1 MGVKVTNNAFGTI
14 SAGISTSDT
23 TIALDSGQG
32 ARFPALGSGD
42 YFYGTLVDTSNNIE
56 VVKVTARSTDSLT
69 VTRAQD
75 NTTARAFAIGDRF
88 ELRPTAALFE
98 DTADIDLNVP
108 AQSSHS
114 GKFLTTDG
122 TNVSWGDAG
131 SFAVL
136 SDTTVATSDP
146 TVTTNPPAAGHIY
159 VNKSS
164 GEMFVCTDA
173 TNNANQW
180 INIGEGTGNVI
191 PSLSVEVLL
200 VAGGGGGGEDN
211 GGGGGGGAVA
221 TTSSNISYAFGT
233 STSITIGAGG
243 AGGVGGN
250 QGGRLG
256 NQTSTG
262 SGLGSLLVYGG
273 GGGMTSFNTS
283 SYGSNHGSYGQ
294 DQANGGGGAGV
305 SDGAAG
311 VGPGRPG
318 LAHTLTGAN
327 VFDGFNGGD
336 GSGDLSG
343 SQPYAS
349 GGGAGAAAN
358 GGNFSGSVYGAGN
371 ASGGDGGAGKQVNID
386 GNNKYYAGGG
396 GGGVFN
402 TSDGGDGGIGGG
414 GGGSTASGGTQGT
427 GGGSAVNSGGNGT
440 ANGSGGA
447 GGANTGGGGG
457 GTKRSNTPGGNGG
470 SGIVIIKYAG
480 AQKAS
485 GGTVT
490 TVSGSTVHTFTSSG
504 TFAYT

>member
-14 SAGISTSDT
+14 SAGINTSAT
-23 TIALDSGQG
+23 TVTVDSGQG
-32 ARFPALGSGD
+32 ARFPTLGSGD
-42 YFYGTLVDTSNNIE
+42 YFYATLIDTSNNLE
-56 VVKVTARSTDSLT
+56 VIKVTARSTDSMT

-75 NTTARAFAIGDRF
+75 NTTARAFAIGDRI
-88 ELRPTAALFE
+88 ELRPTAALFT
-98 DTADIDLNVP
+98 DTANIDLNVP

-131 SFAVL
+131 NFAGL
-136 SDTTVATSDP
+136 TDTTVATSDP
-146 TVTTNPPAAGHIY
+146 TATTNPPASGHFY

-164 GEMFVCTDA
+164 GEVFVCTSA
-173 TNNANQW
+173 TTDDNVWMNV
-180 INIGEGTGNVI
+180 GEGTGNVRKV
-191 PSLSVEVLL
+191 LAVEVML

-221 TTSSNISYAFGT
+221 TTSSNINYSFGT
-233 STSITIGAGG
+233 STSVTIGAGG
-243 AGGVGGN
+243 AGGTGGD
-250 QGGRLG
+250 QGGRHG
-256 NQTSTG
+256 GFSAVG
-262 SGLGSLLVYGG
+262 SGLNSLTAYGG
-273 GGGMTSFNTS
+273 GGGMTSFSSS

-305 SDGAAG
+305 NDGAGGAG
-311 VGPGRPG
+311 TGRPG
-318 LAHTLTGAN
+318 LAHTLSGAD
-327 VFDGFNGGD
+327 VFDGFNGGN
-336 GSGDLSG
+336 GSANQG
-343 SQPYAS
+343 QPFAS

-358 GGNFSGSVYGAGN
+358 GGNFSGSSYGAGN
-371 ASGGDGGAGKQVNID
+371 ASAGAGGSGKQVNID
-386 GNNKYYAGGG
+386 GNNKYYSGGG

-402 TSDGGDGGIGGG
+402 TSTAGNGGLGGG
-414 GGGSTASGGTQGT
+414 GGGSGESGGTQGT
-427 GGGSAVNSGGNGT
+427 GGGSAVNTGGNGT

-457 GTKRSNTPGGNGG
+457 GTRRGVSPGGNGG
-470 SGIVIIKYAG
+470 SVIIIIKYAG
-480 AQKAS
+480 AQKAT